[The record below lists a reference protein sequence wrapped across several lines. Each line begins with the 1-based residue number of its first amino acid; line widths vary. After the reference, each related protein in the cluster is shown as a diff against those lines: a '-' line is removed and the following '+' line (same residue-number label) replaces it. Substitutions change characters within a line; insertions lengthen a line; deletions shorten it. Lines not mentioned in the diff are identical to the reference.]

1 MNPPLARMTGSLQSR
16 LMLSVG
22 LLVLALMASVI
33 FAVSHQFG
41 RVLFRETRGR
51 VVAVARSIGA
61 TSANALLNYDYLSL
75 HQAADQAIREDEIA
89 YVIVLDKEGKVAARS
104 ARSDLVSARLDE
116 EKGAPSG
123 LTTQAPDLVEV
134 RDIVH
139 DGRNLHVLDV
149 SHGVFFEGSDVQWGT
164 IRVGMDLDP
173 MQGAVDRVRLILVAI
188 GAGATLFALIGTRII
203 SRRITAS
210 LEQLVR
216 GTIAVSQGSLDHRI
230 DVTGTDEIGAVAAH
244 FNHMT
249 AQVRRQQNEIAIAK
263 RELEVLNSTLEDKVA
278 RRTQEFLASEEKYR
292 TLVDSSPDPILIVQ
306 DGAIK
311 FVNPAFGKSFGYAL
325 DGRVP
330 SDLRAGDIFH
340 PEDRERARFFMEHV
354 LEGEPAEA
362 GEIRGVARTGE
373 VRVFEL
379 RGMRIRYLGET
390 AVELLLMDMTERRV
404 LQEHMLQHEKLRAL
418 GELASGVAHD
428 FNNTLGIILGRSQL
442 LQRMVS
448 DEEVRRGLRTIERA
462 AFDGGETVRRIQDFA
477 RSRTERNFEPIDLDQ
492 LLEEVVEITRTRW
505 KDEAEVRNVKI
516 DVALE
521 RSASLRVLGNASELR
536 EVYTNL
542 IFNAVDAMPNGGRIS
557 IKSRAE
563 GANVVVDVRDT
574 GIGMDETVRA
584 RIFDPFFSTK
594 GTKGMGLGLSVAFGI
609 VGRHKGSINAESEP
623 GRGTCFTIRL
633 PIAQVRA
640 EQGPQEIGSSEERV
654 ARILVIDDEV
664 EITELVTDILECAG
678 HTVRS
683 STSGS
688 AALGILAA
696 ESFDMLLCDLG
707 MREMSGWEVVK
718 AVRTRDE
725 MIGVVLLTGWGATLS
740 EERVAAH
747 GIDAVL
753 SKPFEMKKL
762 LDTIS
767 RILEVRDGRVS
778 GAKA

>member
-1 MNPPLARMTGSLQSR
+1 
-16 LMLSVG
+16 MLSVG
-22 LLVLALMASVI
+22 LLVVSLMASVI
-33 FAVSHQFG
+33 FAVNDQFG

-89 YVIVLDKEGKVAARS
+89 YVIVLDKEGKVAARA
-104 ARSDLVSARLDE
+104 ARSDLVDVELEE
-116 EKGAPSG
+116 EKEPSSR
-123 LTTQAPDLVEV
+123 LTAEDPDVVGV
-134 RDIVH
+134 RMISVG
-139 DGRNLHVLDV
+139 DGQRHVLDV
-149 SHGVFFEGSDVQWGT
+149 SHGVFLEGNDVQWGT
-164 IRVGMDLDP
+164 IRVGMDLESMHD
-173 MQGAVDRVRLILVAI
+173 AVVRVRLILLAI
-188 GAGATLFALIGTRII
+188 GAGATLFALFVTRII

-210 LEQLVR
+210 LDQLVR

-230 DVTGTDEIGAVAAH
+230 RVTGADEIGAVASH

-311 FVNPAFGKSFGYAL
+311 FVNPAFGKSFGYAV

-340 PEDRERARFFMEHV
+340 PEDKERARFFMEHV

-362 GEIRGVARTGE
+362 GEIRGVTRTGE
-373 VRVFEL
+373 VRVFEM
-379 RGMRIRYLGET
+379 RGMRIRYLGGS
-390 AVELLLMDMTERRV
+390 AVEILFMDMTERRA

-442 LQRMVS
+442 LQRMVA

-477 RSRTERNFEPIDLDQ
+477 RSRTERNFEAIDLDV

-521 RSASLRVLGNASELR
+521 RGDVPRVHGNASELR

-542 IFNAVDAMPNGGRIS
+542 IFNAVDAMPTGGRIS

-563 GANVVVDVRDT
+563 GANVVVEVRDT
-574 GIGMDETVRA
+574 GIGMNETVRA

-594 GTKGMGLGLSVAFGI
+594 GPKGMGLGMSVVFGI
-609 VGRHKGSINAESEP
+609 LGRHKGSIAVDSEP

-633 PIAQVRA
+633 PIAQVHA
-640 EQGPQEIGSSEERV
+640 EQGPPEIGSSEERV
-654 ARILVIDDEV
+654 AKILVVDDEV
-664 EITELVTDILECAG
+664 EITELVTDILEVSG

-683 STSGS
+683 STRGS
-688 AALGILAA
+688 EALRILAA

-718 AVRTRDE
+718 AVRARDE
-725 MIGVVLLTGWGATLS
+725 AIGVVLLTGWGATLS
-740 EERVAAH
+740 EERVTAH

-762 LDTIS
+762 LDTIA
-767 RILEVRDGRVS
+767 RILEVRDGRAS